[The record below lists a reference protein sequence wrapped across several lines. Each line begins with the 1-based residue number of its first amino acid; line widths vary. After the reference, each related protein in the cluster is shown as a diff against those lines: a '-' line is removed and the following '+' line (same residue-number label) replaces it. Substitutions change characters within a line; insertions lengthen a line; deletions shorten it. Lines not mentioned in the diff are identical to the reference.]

1 MSEPQSHTHVRLLVV
16 DDVANNR
23 DVLGRLF
30 RRRGYEVVE
39 AATGCAALELI
50 TKQHFNAV
58 LLDVVMPEM
67 DGLEVLRRIR
77 AIHSTAILPVIMVTA
92 MAESKDVVQALEL
105 GANDYITKPIDVGI
119 TFARV
124 QNHIARQ
131 QAERAL
137 AEQLHK
143 LENINRELENEIAQR
158 KISDARIQQMAH
170 HDSLTG
176 LSNRSYF
183 RDQLARSFDRVEQD
197 GGSFDLLFIDL
208 DQFKLINDS
217 LGHRIGDL
225 LLATIGERL
234 KRAVNEDDTVAR
246 LGGDEFAIIRF
257 AKRPEDTNLL
267 VDRVMKAVA
276 LPYDIEGHR
285 LFITS
290 SIGIAR
296 APDDG
301 NDPELLLA
309 NADLALY
316 RAKAEGRGRRRFFEA
331 EMNERV
337 RARQL
342 LERDLRTATSEDQF
356 ELNYQ
361 PQLNLSTGRISGF
374 EALLRWRHPER
385 GLIPP
390 LDFIPL
396 AEDTGLIVPVSQW
409 LLGEACREARTW
421 PDDIK
426 LAVNLSPVHF
436 RSGTLVHDVVGAL
449 SLSGLEP
456 SRLELE
462 ITESVLLDDN
472 KTTMQ
477 ALHELRRWGVGISID
492 DFGTGYSSFT
502 YLRMFPFDKIKI
514 DQSFVRDLPTKK
526 DSTAIVRAIIGVA
539 STLGMVTT
547 AEGVETQEQ
556 LTYLQAEGCT
566 EVQGYLISRP
576 LLTNDVRRI
585 LAKPKDIE
593 RNKVA

>member
-361 PQLNLSTGRISGF
+361 PQLNLSSGRISGF

>member
-77 AIHSTAILPVIMVTA
+77 AIHSTATLPVIMVTA

-183 RDQLARSFDRVEQD
+183 RDQLTRSFDRVEQD

-361 PQLNLSTGRISGF
+361 PQLNLSSGRISGF

-576 LLTNDVRRI
+576 LLTTDVRRI

>member
-183 RDQLARSFDRVEQD
+183 RDQLTRSFDRVEQD

-361 PQLNLSTGRISGF
+361 PQLNLSSGRISGF

-576 LLTNDVRRI
+576 LLTTDVRRI

>member
-23 DVLGRLF
+23 DVLSRLF
-30 RRRGYEVVE
+30 RRRGYEVAE

-67 DGLEVLRRIR
+67 GGLEVLRRIR
-77 AIHSTAILPVIMVTA
+77 ATHSMATLPVIMVTA

-124 QNHIARQ
+124 QNHLARQ

-143 LENINRELENEIAQR
+143 LEDINRELENEIAQR
-158 KISDARIQQMAH
+158 KQSDARIQQMAH

-183 RDQLARSFDRVEQD
+183 RDQLTRSFDRIEED

-217 LGHRIGDL
+217 LGHRVGDL

-234 KRAVNEDDTVAR
+234 KRTVNEDDTVAR

-267 VDRVMKAVA
+267 VDRVMKAIA

-301 NDPELLLA
+301 NDPDLLLA

-342 LERDLRTATSEDQF
+342 LERDLRTAASEDQF

-361 PQLNLSTGRISGF
+361 PQLNLSCGRISGF

-409 LLGEACREARTW
+409 LLGEACREALTW
-421 PDDIK
+421 PADIK

-449 SLSGLEP
+449 SVSGLES

-477 ALHELRRWGVGISID
+477 ALHELRRWGVRISID

-556 LTYLQAEGCT
+556 LAYLRAEGCT
-566 EVQGYLISRP
+566 EAQGYLISRP
-576 LLTNDVRRI
+576 LLTNDVRKI

>member
-77 AIHSTAILPVIMVTA
+77 AIHSTATLPVIMVTA

-158 KISDARIQQMAH
+158 KISDARIQKMAH

-267 VDRVMKAVA
+267 VDRVMKAIA

-301 NDPELLLA
+301 NDPDLLLA

-342 LERDLRTATSEDQF
+342 LERDLRTAASEDQF

-361 PQLNLSTGRISGF
+361 PQLNLSCGRISGF

-409 LLGEACREARTW
+409 LLGEACREALTW
-421 PDDIK
+421 PADIK

-449 SLSGLEP
+449 SVSGLES

-477 ALHELRRWGVGISID
+477 ALHELRRWGVRISID

-576 LLTNDVRRI
+576 LLTTDVRRI

>member
-1 MSEPQSHTHVRLLVV
+1 MSEPQSQTQARLLVV
-16 DDVANNR
+16 DDIANNR
-23 DVLGRLF
+23 DMLSRLF
-30 RRRGYEVVE
+30 RRRGYEVAE
-39 AATGCAALELI
+39 AATGRAALELI
-50 TKQHFNAV
+50 SKQHFHAV
-58 LLDVVMPEM
+58 LLDVLMPEM

-77 AIHSTAILPVIMVTA
+77 ATHSPATLPVIMVTA
-92 MAESKDVVQALEL
+92 LARSKDVVQALEL
-105 GANDYITKPIDVGI
+105 GANDYITKPLDVGI

-124 QNHIARQ
+124 QTHLARR
-131 QAERAL
+131 QAEREL
-137 AEQLHK
+137 TERLYK
-143 LENINRELENEIAQR
+143 LEKTNQQLESEIADGKQ
-158 KISDARIQQMAH
+158 SDARIQHLAH

-176 LSNRSYF
+176 LSNRSHF
-183 RDQLARSFDRVEQD
+183 RDQLKRSFGRIEQD
-197 GGSFDLLFIDL
+197 GGSFDLFFIDL

-225 LLATIGERL
+225 LLAAIGERL
-234 KRAVNEDDTVAR
+234 KRSVNEDDTVAR
-246 LGGDEFAIIRF
+246 LGGDEFAIIQF

-267 VDRVMKAVA
+267 VDRVMKEIA

-285 LFITS
+285 LFIGC

-296 APDDG
+296 APEHG
-301 NDPELLLA
+301 NDPDLLLA

-316 RAKAEGRGRRRFFEA
+316 RAKAEGRGGRRFFEA

-337 RARQL
+337 QARRL
-342 LERDLRTATSEDQF
+342 LECDLRTAASEVQF

-361 PQLNLSTGRISGF
+361 PLLNLGRGRISGF

-390 LDFIPL
+390 LDFVPL
-396 AEDTGLIVPVSQW
+396 AEDIGLIVPVSQW
-409 LLGEACREARTW
+409 LLGEACREAATW
-421 PDDIK
+421 PADVK

-449 SLSGLEP
+449 SASGLES

-477 ALHELRRWGVGISID
+477 ALHELRRWGVRISID

-539 STLGMVTT
+539 DSLGMVTT

-556 LTYLQAEGCT
+556 LAYLQAEGCT

-576 LLTNDVRRI
+576 LLTKDVRRI
-585 LAKPKDIE
+585 FAKLQDIE
-593 RNKVA
+593 RDKVA

>member
-361 PQLNLSTGRISGF
+361 PQLNLSSGRISGF

-477 ALHELRRWGVGISID
+477 ALHELRRWGLGISID

-576 LLTNDVRRI
+576 LLTTDVRRI

>member
-1 MSEPQSHTHVRLLVV
+1 MSESQSHTHVRLLVV
-16 DDVANNR
+16 DDIATNR
-23 DVLGRLF
+23 DVLSRLF
-30 RRRGYEVVE
+30 RRRGYEVAE
-39 AATGCAALELI
+39 AATGCTALELI
-50 TKQHFNAV
+50 AKQHFNAV

-67 DGLEVLRRIR
+67 DGFEVLRRIR
-77 AIHSTAILPVIMVTA
+77 GTHSMATLPVIMVTA
-92 MAESKDVVQALEL
+92 VAESKDVVQALEL

-124 QNHIARQ
+124 QNHLARQ

-137 AEQLHK
+137 AENLHK

-158 KISDARIQQMAH
+158 KQSDARIQQMAH

-183 RDQLARSFDRVEQD
+183 RDQLTRSFDRIEQD

-217 LGHRIGDL
+217 LGHRVGDL

-267 VDRVMKAVA
+267 IDRVMKAIA

-301 NDPELLLA
+301 NDPEFLLA

-316 RAKAEGRGRRRFFEA
+316 CAKAEGRGRRRFFEA

-342 LERDLRTATSEDQF
+342 LERDLRTAASEDQF

-361 PQLNLSTGRISGF
+361 PQLNLSCGRISGF

-396 AEDTGLIVPVSQW
+396 AEDTGLIVPISQW

-421 PDDIK
+421 PDEIK

-449 SLSGLEP
+449 SLSGLES

-472 KTTMQ
+472 KMTMQ
-477 ALHELRRWGVGISID
+477 ALHELRRWGVRISID

-556 LTYLQAEGCT
+556 LAHLRAEGCT
-566 EVQGYLISRP
+566 EAQGYLISRP
-576 LLTNDVRRI
+576 LLTSDVRKI

>member
-1 MSEPQSHTHVRLLVV
+1 MTEPQPARLLVV
-16 DDVANNR
+16 DDIATNR
-23 DVLGRLF
+23 DMLSRLF
-30 RRRGYEVVE
+30 RRRGYHVVE

-50 TKQHFNAV
+50 AQQHFDAV

-77 AIHSTAILPVIMVTA
+77 ETHSSATLPVIMVTA
-92 MAESKDVVQALEL
+92 MAESKDVVQGLEL

-124 QNHIARQ
+124 QSHLARQ
-131 QAERAL
+131 RAERAL
-137 AEQLHK
+137 AEHLHK
-143 LENINRELENEIAQR
+143 LEQTNRQLEDEIAHR
-158 KISDARIQQMAH
+158 KQSDARIQHMAH

-176 LSNRSYF
+176 LSNRSHF
-183 RDQLARSFDRVEQD
+183 RDQLTRSFERIEQN

-234 KRAVNEDDTVAR
+234 RHSINEDDTVAR
-246 LGGDEFAIIRF
+246 LGGDEFAIIQF
-257 AKRPEDTNLL
+257 PKRPEDTNLL
-267 VDRVMKAVA
+267 ADRVMKAIA

-285 LFITS
+285 LFVS
-290 SIGIAR
+290 CSIGIAR
-296 APDDG
+296 GPDHGSGSD
-301 NDPELLLA
+301 LLLA

-337 RARQL
+337 QARRL
-342 LERDLRTATSEDQF
+342 LESDLRTAASEIQF

-361 PQLNLSTGRISGF
+361 PLFNLDRGRISGF

-390 LDFIPL
+390 LDFVPL
-396 AEDTGLIVPVSQW
+396 AEDVGLIVPMSQW
-409 LLGEACREARTW
+409 LLGEACREASAW
-421 PDDIK
+421 PADIK

-449 SLSGLEP
+449 SASGLE
-456 SRLELE
+456 SNRLELE

-472 KTTMQ
+472 KMTMQ
-477 ALHELRRWGVGISID
+477 ALHELRRWGVRISID

-539 STLGMVTT
+539 NSLGMVTT

-556 LTYLQAEGCT
+556 LEYLQAEGCT

-576 LLTNDVRRI
+576 LLTSDVRKI

>member
-183 RDQLARSFDRVEQD
+183 RDQLTRSFDRVEQD

>member
-77 AIHSTAILPVIMVTA
+77 AIHSTATLPVIMVTA

-183 RDQLARSFDRVEQD
+183 RDQLTRSFDRVEQD

>member
-1 MSEPQSHTHVRLLVV
+1 MSEPQSHTQVRLLVV
-16 DDVANNR
+16 DDMANNR
-23 DVLGRLF
+23 DMLSRLF
-30 RRRGYEVVE
+30 RRRGYEVAE
-39 AATGCAALELI
+39 AATGSAALELI
-50 TKQHFNAV
+50 SKQHFHAV
-58 LLDVVMPEM
+58 LLDVVMPEV

-77 AIHSTAILPVIMVTA
+77 ASHSPATLPVIMVTA
-92 MAESKDVVQALEL
+92 LARSKDVVQALEL
-105 GANDYITKPIDVGI
+105 GANDYITKPIDAEI

-124 QNHIARQ
+124 QSHLARQ
-131 QAERAL
+131 QAEREL
-137 AEQLHK
+137 TERLFK
-143 LENINRELENEIAQR
+143 LENTNRQLESEIAEGKQ
-158 KISDARIQQMAH
+158 SDARIQHLAH

-176 LSNRSYF
+176 LSNRSHF
-183 RDQLARSFDRVEQD
+183 RDQLTRSFGRIEQD
-197 GGSFDLLFIDL
+197 GGSFDLFFIDL

-225 LLATIGERL
+225 LLAAIGERL
-234 KRAVNEDDTVAR
+234 KRSVNEDDTVAR
-246 LGGDEFAIIRF
+246 LGGDEFAIIQF

-267 VDRVMKAVA
+267 VDRVMKGIA

-285 LFITS
+285 LFIS
-290 SIGIAR
+290 CSIGIAR
-296 APDDG
+296 APDHG
-301 NDPELLLA
+301 NDPDLLLA

-337 RARQL
+337 RARRL
-342 LERDLRTATSEDQF
+342 LETDLRIAASEIQF

-361 PQLNLSTGRISGF
+361 PLLNLSRGQISGF

-385 GLIPP
+385 GMIPP
-390 LDFIPL
+390 LDFVPL
-396 AEDTGLIVPVSQW
+396 AEDIGLIVPVSQW
-409 LLGEACREARTW
+409 LLGEACREANTW
-421 PDDIK
+421 PADVK

-449 SLSGLEP
+449 SASGLES

-477 ALHELRRWGVGISID
+477 ALHELRRWGVRISID

-539 STLGMVTT
+539 NSLDMVTT
-547 AEGVETQEQ
+547 AEGVETQDQ
-556 LTYLQAEGCT
+556 LAYLQAEGCT

-576 LLTNDVRRI
+576 LVTKDVRRI
-585 LAKPKDIE
+585 FAKQHDIE
-593 RNKVA
+593 RSQVA

>member
-77 AIHSTAILPVIMVTA
+77 AIHSTATLPVIMVTA

-361 PQLNLSTGRISGF
+361 PQLNLSSGRISGF

-576 LLTNDVRRI
+576 LLTTDVRRI

>member
-361 PQLNLSTGRISGF
+361 PQLNLSSGRISGF

-576 LLTNDVRRI
+576 LLTTDVRRI

>member
-1 MSEPQSHTHVRLLVV
+1 MSEPQSHTQLRLLVV
-16 DDVANNR
+16 DDIANNR
-23 DVLGRLF
+23 DMLSRLF

-50 TKQHFNAV
+50 TKHHFDAV
-58 LLDVVMPEM
+58 LLDVLMPEL

-77 AIHSTAILPVIMVTA
+77 ATHSPATLPVIMVTA

-124 QNHIARQ
+124 QNQLARQ

-137 AEQLHK
+137 AEHLHK
-143 LENINRELENEIAQR
+143 LENINQQLESEIAQR
-158 KISDARIQQMAH
+158 KQSDARIQHMAH

-183 RDQLARSFDRVEQD
+183 RDQLTRSFGRLEQD
-197 GGSFDLLFIDL
+197 GGSFDILFIDL
-208 DQFKLINDS
+208 DQFKLINNS

-234 KRAVNEDDTVAR
+234 KRSVNEDDTVAR
-246 LGGDEFAIIRF
+246 LGGDEFAIIQF

-267 VDRVMKAVA
+267 ADRVMKAIA

-285 LFITS
+285 LFVS
-290 SIGIAR
+290 CSIGIAR
-296 APDDG
+296 APDHG
-301 NDPELLLA
+301 NDPDLLLA

-316 RAKAEGRGRRRFFEA
+316 RAKAEGRNRRRFFEA

-342 LERDLRTATSEDQF
+342 LEGDLRTAASEIQF

-361 PQLNLSTGRISGF
+361 PLLNVSRGRISGF

-390 LDFIPL
+390 LDFVPL
-396 AEDTGLIVPVSQW
+396 AEDIGLIIPVSQW
-409 LLGEACREARTW
+409 LLGEACREATTW
-421 PDDIK
+421 PADIK

-436 RSGTLVHDVVGAL
+436 RGGTLVHDVVGAL
-449 SLSGLEP
+449 SASGLEP

-472 KTTMQ
+472 KMTMQ
-477 ALHELRRWGVGISID
+477 ALHELRRWGVRISID

-539 STLGMVTT
+539 SSLDMVTT
-547 AEGVETQEQ
+547 AEGVETEEQ
-556 LTYLQAEGCT
+556 LAYLQAEGCT

-576 LLTNDVRRI
+576 LLTKDVRS
-585 LAKPKDIE
+585 LFAKLHDIE
-593 RNKVA
+593 RYKVA

>member
-183 RDQLARSFDRVEQD
+183 RDQLTRSFDRVEQD

-361 PQLNLSTGRISGF
+361 PQLNLSSGRISGF

-456 SRLELE
+456 RRLELE

>member
-77 AIHSTAILPVIMVTA
+77 AIHSPAILPVIMVTA

-183 RDQLARSFDRVEQD
+183 RDQLTRSFDRVEQD

>member
-1 MSEPQSHTHVRLLVV
+1 MSKPNSQAHVRLLIV
-16 DDVANNR
+16 DDIANNR
-23 DVLGRLF
+23 DMLSRLF

-39 AATGCAALELI
+39 AATGPAALELI
-50 TKQHFNAV
+50 AKQHFDLV
-58 LLDVVMPEM
+58 LLDILMPEM
-67 DGLEVLRRIR
+67 NGLEVLGRIR
-77 AIHSTAILPVIMVTA
+77 ATHSPATLPVIMVTA
-92 MAESKDVVQALEL
+92 RAESKDVVQALEL

-124 QNHIARQ
+124 QNHLARQ

-137 AEQLHK
+137 AEHLHK
-143 LENINRELENEIAQR
+143 LEHINQELENEIAQR
-158 KISDARIQQMAH
+158 KQSDARIQQMAH

-183 RDQLARSFDRVEQD
+183 RDQLTRSFDRIERD
-197 GGSFDLLFIDL
+197 GGSFGLLFLDL

-217 LGHRIGDL
+217 LGHRVGDL
-225 LLATIGERL
+225 LLTTIGERL

-246 LGGDEFAIIRF
+246 LGGDEFAIIQF
-257 AKRPEDTNLL
+257 PERPEDTNLL
-267 VDRVMKAVA
+267 IDRVMKAVA
-276 LPYDIEGHR
+276 VPYDIEGHR
-285 LFITS
+285 LFLTC

-296 APDDG
+296 APNDG
-301 NDPELLLA
+301 NDPDLLLA

-337 RARQL
+337 RARRL
-342 LERDLRTATSEDQF
+342 LEHDLRAAASEIQF

-361 PQLNLSTGRISGF
+361 PQLNLNRGRISGF

-396 AEDTGLIVPVSQW
+396 AEDTGLIVPMSQW

-421 PDDIK
+421 PADTK
-426 LAVNLSPVHF
+426 VAVNLSPVHF
-436 RSGTLVHDVVGAL
+436 RSGTLVHDVIGAL
-449 SLSGLEP
+449 SASGLD
-456 SRLELE
+456 SNRLELE
-462 ITESVLLDDN
+462 ITESLLLDDN
-472 KTTMQ
+472 KMTMQ
-477 ALHELRRWGVGISID
+477 ALHELHRWGVRISID

-539 STLGMVTT
+539 NSLGMVTT

-556 LTYLQAEGCT
+556 LSYLQAEGCT

-576 LLTNDVRRI
+576 LVAKDVRS
-585 LAKPKDIE
+585 LFTKLHDID
-593 RNKVA
+593 KVA

>member
-77 AIHSTAILPVIMVTA
+77 AIHSTATLPVIMVTA

-158 KISDARIQQMAH
+158 KISDACIQQMAH

-361 PQLNLSTGRISGF
+361 PQLNLSSGRISGF

-576 LLTNDVRRI
+576 LLTTDVRRI

>member
-77 AIHSTAILPVIMVTA
+77 AIHSTATLPVIMVTA

-361 PQLNLSTGRISGF
+361 PQLNLSSGRISGF

>member
-77 AIHSTAILPVIMVTA
+77 AIHSTATLPVIMVTA

-576 LLTNDVRRI
+576 LLTTDVRRI

>member
-1 MSEPQSHTHVRLLVV
+1 MSEPQSYTHVRLLVV
-16 DDVANNR
+16 DDIANNR
-23 DVLGRLF
+23 DVLSRLF
-30 RRRGYEVVE
+30 RRRGYEVAE

-58 LLDVVMPEM
+58 LLDVAMPEM
-67 DGLEVLRRIR
+67 GGLEVLGRIR
-77 AIHSTAILPVIMVTA
+77 ATHSMATLPVIMVTA

-124 QNHIARQ
+124 QNHLARQ

-143 LENINRELENEIAQR
+143 LEDINRELENEIAQR
-158 KISDARIQQMAH
+158 KQSDARIQQMAH

-183 RDQLARSFDRVEQD
+183 RDQLTRSFDRIEED

-217 LGHRIGDL
+217 LGHRVGDL

-234 KRAVNEDDTVAR
+234 KRTVNEDDTVAR

-267 VDRVMKAVA
+267 VDRVMKAIA

-301 NDPELLLA
+301 NDPDLLLA

-342 LERDLRTATSEDQF
+342 LERDLRTAASEDQF

-361 PQLNLSTGRISGF
+361 PQLNLSCGRISGF

-409 LLGEACREARTW
+409 LLGEACREALTW
-421 PDDIK
+421 PADIK

-449 SLSGLEP
+449 SVSGLES

-477 ALHELRRWGVGISID
+477 ALHELRRWGVRISID

-556 LTYLQAEGCT
+556 LAYLRAEGCT
-566 EVQGYLISRP
+566 EAQGYLISRP
-576 LLTNDVRRI
+576 LLTNDVRKI

>member
-77 AIHSTAILPVIMVTA
+77 AIHSTATLPVIMVTA

-361 PQLNLSTGRISGF
+361 PQLNLSSGRISGF

-547 AEGVETQEQ
+547 AEGVETHEQ

-576 LLTNDVRRI
+576 LLTTDVRRI